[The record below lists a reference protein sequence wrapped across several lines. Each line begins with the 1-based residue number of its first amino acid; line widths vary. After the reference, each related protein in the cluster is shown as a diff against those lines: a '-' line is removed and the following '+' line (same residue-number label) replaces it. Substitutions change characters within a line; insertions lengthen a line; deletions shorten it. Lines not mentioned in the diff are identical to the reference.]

1 MAVKESSDEP
11 EELNRRNKS
20 IIRRKNKRI
29 RLLYVVIAL
38 ILVIFGGLS
47 FVGYTKYNNLKKEN
61 KRLSNP
67 EESAK
72 QETQKLKDSV
82 AALVDL
88 PTGEEPTIA
97 TVTDLN
103 KLKNQPFF
111 AKAQNGDK
119 VLIYAKAKKAIL
131 YRPST
136 NKVIEFST
144 ITSDTKSPDKQD
156 GVKATTSDATTP
168 TNDANSVTTPTT
180 PPQQ

>member
-1 MAVKESSDEP
+1 LGTKESTEDLQEI
-11 EELNRRNKS
+11 NKKNKS
-20 IIRRKNKRI
+20 LIRRKNKRI
-29 RLLYVVIAL
+29 KLLYGLIIV
-38 ILVIFGGLS
+38 ILVIFGGS
-47 FVGYTKYNNLKKEN
+47 AFFGMTKYNKLQQDN

-72 QETQKLKDSV
+72 QEIEKLKSSV

-111 AKAQNGDK
+111 TKAENGDK
-119 VLIYAKAKKAIL
+119 VLIYSKAKKAIL
-131 YRPST
+131 YRPNT

-156 GVKATTSDATTP
+156 GIKTTTTNESTAP
-168 TNDANSVTTPTT
+168 SVDTTNSSTNTAP
-180 PPQQ
+180 